1 MLRADP
7 KLRCTNTTDCLNKV
21 KSGSHVYI
29 QVIYNS
35 LKSKHY
41 NGTIGNKIIITLK
54 VASNL
59 HEIVDADYRSTGE
72 CHFGIAKDTFW
83 PLTTFMALAKGSP
96 NTESFSRGYSC
107 IE

>member
-1 MLRADP
+1 
-7 KLRCTNTTDCLNKV
+7 
-21 KSGSHVYI
+21 
-29 QVIYNS
+29 
-35 LKSKHY
+35 
-41 NGTIGNKIIITLK
+41 

-83 PLTTFMALAKGSP
+83 PLTTFMTLAKGSP